1 MAAQIGRR
9 GQSLRLDRRSGGRRI
24 ILNLRRRFTP
34 HPAPLVMNP
43 IACCSNA
50 NCIGPPRDRFSKCV
64 RQCAARQSSN
74 AGYSAIV
81 QSHKILFRAI
91 YSCPAHGHA
100 IALYQHRLGEFLR
113 RREGYRYRIAPRAV
127 AEDAT
132 LRSHPHKIFY
142 AVFKPAAAI
151 RSRAIFDRLRLPLC
165 ETRTAPFQRVKSRS
179 RDRIPN
185 NCLVHNGAN
194 VRWSG

>member
-24 ILNLRRRFTP
+24 VLKLRRRFTP
-34 HPAPLVMNP
+34 HPAPLVMNT
-43 IACCSNA
+43 ISGRANA
-50 NCIGPPRDRFSKCV
+50 DFIGNTGQRLGETEREDVAILSI
-64 RQCAARQSSN
+64 S
-74 AGYSAIV
+74 AGSFAIV
-81 QSHKILFRAI
+81 QTDKVLFRAV

-127 AEDAT
+127 AADAT